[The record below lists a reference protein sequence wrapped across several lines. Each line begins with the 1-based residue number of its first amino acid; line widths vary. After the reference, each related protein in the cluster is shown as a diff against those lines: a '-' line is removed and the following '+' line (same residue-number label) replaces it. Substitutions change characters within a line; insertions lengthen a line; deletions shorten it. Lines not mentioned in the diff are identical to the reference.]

1 MIMFDE
7 LKKTGKKATRLLD
20 QAQYTL
26 KRTNNIALKEVVPTL
41 SATRSLISDFSKTSG
56 QLRELIGDIGSQT
69 SDVMV
74 HLDNTINGF
83 DEVIREVDSMVSHLT
98 VQTAAIDISRINQ
111 DLNKI
116 SGRALDLIE
125 SSVNI
130 ASTIKNELPQLSFNI
145 NHLFKKVF
153 NGCKII
159 IDKSTK
165 NLDRL
170 QEFLNNIDVIAQNAG
185 DKSVELMDAAR
196 LVFRNT
202 DLEVKRASY
211 TSQQF
216 FSEATKATNKVHL
229 LTDTLHKKI
238 DASNEHV
245 AETVGNVASISR
257 MINNGMQG
265 AILFGILG
273 FVYQYLSRED
283 NLKSPP
289 VFSTTEFFV
298 FGFCVFGMM
307 TILKSSS
314 LLAPRGRSPLFQDS
328 QSLLNIAS
336 AEKTKELTSR
346 DDKSS
351 KSSLEADQEELGAV
365 FKDFVSN
372 P

>member
-1 MIMFDE
+1 MFEE

-20 QAQYTL
+20 HAQYTL

-41 SATRSLISDFSKTSG
+41 SATRSLISDFSNTSG
-56 QLRELIGDIGSQT
+56 QLRGLIGDIGSQT

-83 DEVIREVDSMVSHLT
+83 DEVIREMDSMVSHLT

-130 ASTIKNELPQLSFNI
+130 ASTIKNELPQLSLNI
-145 NHLFKKVF
+145 NQLFKKVF
-153 NGCKII
+153 KGCEVV
-159 IDKSTK
+159 IDKSTE

-170 QEFLNNIDVIAQNAG
+170 QEFLINIDVIAQNV
-185 DKSVELMDAAR
+185 SVKLEDALDHAN

-211 TSQQF
+211 SSQQF
-216 FSEATKATNKVHL
+216 FSEATKATSKVYL

-245 AETVGNVASISR
+245 AETVANVASISR

-273 FVYQYLSRED
+273 FVYRYLSKED
-283 NLKSPP
+283 NLKSPS

-298 FGFCVFGMM
+298 FGFCVLGMM

-328 QSLLNIAS
+328 QSLNKTAS
-336 AEKTKELTSR
+336 VEKTKKLTSK
-346 DDKSS
+346 DDKSP
-351 KSSLEADQEELGAV
+351 KSSLEADQEKLEAR
-365 FKDFVSN
+365 FKNFVSN
-372 P
+372 H